1 MLWHIRAFVAAAD
14 SAEDTH
20 LRVKGGEAATFHTAC
35 MDRLWGLYPSRAL
48 ADRPARPLAS
58 AKRAIAAG
66 AAAGRA

>member
-35 MDRLWGLYPSRAL
+35 MDRLWGLYRAL

-58 AKRAIAAG
+58 AKQAIAAG